1 VAGYSS
7 PQATRRILRKDCIQ
21 AAEAT
26 CAGATD
32 GTGRSDVA
40 GLSADPARGDA
51 ADHACMAFV
60 SAATRIAGLGDLPRC
75 ANPRQLMTYLGL
87 VSSEQSSGAN
97 VTRDSITKA
106 SNSAACGL
114 LIDAA

>member
-1 VAGYSS
+1 MC
-7 PQATRRILRKDCIQ
+7 RRDRRH
-21 AAEAT
+21 
-26 CAGATD
+26 
-32 GTGRSDVA
+32 RSKRCCRTE
-40 GLSADPARGDA
+40 RGSRSWRRCRP
-51 ADHACMAFV
+51 CMAFV

-87 VSSEQSSGAN
+87 VSSEQSSGAS

-106 SNSAACGL
+106 SNSAACGP